1 MLFRKK
7 RLLIIVMFFLFA
19 LTVEAAYIES
29 AKDTKMPPDTVTYV
43 IDEPTDMQFLAQ
55 VGYLKYYYRD
65 SRDVF
70 AIYDTRN
77 GYTWKTG
84 LDIAGEDELKDAC
97 DALLERETPPTEA
110 EIDSVCLPYE
120 DFMNTRFETFSNS
133 LLTLEYYNDSNGVNR
148 TASTH
153 PTETG
158 TSTLMMVNNDPHHY
172 RLEIPFY
179 VIDLTV
185 YVHVYLTDD
194 GLSFEI
200 RDDEIEGR
208 DTNLISS
215 FIFTPLMGASGG
227 ATISFNKDTMSY
239 GRAADAV
246 PKEQIPGYIFV
257 PDGSGALIRFQD
269 YETSISSYYG
279 NIYGKDYATDTY
291 YDRAEPN
298 FVPLKQPGLPVYG
311 IAHGNRQAAFF
322 THATEG
328 AEHMEL
334 VVSPQNGVAP
344 NRSAYTFAFARFNF
358 NTLIYQVYNNAG
370 NGYTTMMDERPHY
383 DIRQNYVF
391 LAGDGSTDGYP
402 ADYVGMAKKYR
413 DILIEN
419 NVLTELPGTQE
430 EMPIRLDFIMSD
442 AMDSLIG
449 STDVVTTTIGQVE
462 DILTKLQDEGI
473 YNINSG
479 LYGYQK
485 GGITL
490 GDKDRPDFIRKIG
503 TKGAFD
509 SVITGLNERGIDVS
523 FALDYVTIYK
533 EQMSLVGHAAKHANG
548 WYMREYLRNE
558 VGPVNEK
565 YFARPSLVA
574 EWILSNERAVRSLGV
589 ESFTYEGVTNMLYSD
604 YGKNGVST
612 TEAIKLYQDALATI
626 DENYMIN
633 GVKPNQY
640 LWAYIDRYLQAPM
653 FTSQHLIETDTV
665 PFLQLVLNQTMEVYA
680 VYANFSFYTEQDM
693 LRMIDY
699 NVYPSFI
706 LTHDPAFELISTNS
720 SNFYSTEFA
729 LYEELIH
736 DMYDMMNEA
745 YQDVLNARWVD
756 REVVQPGVIVNTYD
770 NGVRIVINY
779 TDEMVY
785 VDTHAVTAQSYRV
798 LN

>member
-1 MLFRKK
+1 MFFPKK

-19 LTVEAAYIES
+19 FTVQAAYIES

-55 VGYLKYYYRD
+55 VGDLKYYYRD

-110 EIDSVCLPYE
+110 EIDAVCLPYE

-153 PTETG
+153 PTEAG
-158 TSTLMMVNNDPHHY
+158 TSTLMMVNNDPSHY

-185 YVHVYLTDD
+185 FVHVYLTSD
-194 GLSFEI
+194 GISFEI

-208 DTNLISS
+208 DSNLISS

-239 GRAADAV
+239 GRSADAV
-246 PKEQIPGYIFV
+246 AKDQIPGYIFV

-269 YETSISSYYG
+269 YETSIASYYG
-279 NIYGKDYATDTY
+279 SIYGKDYSTDTY
-291 YDRAEPN
+291 YDRLEPN

-322 THATEG
+322 AHATQG

-344 NRSAYTFAFARFNF
+344 NRSLYTFAFARFNF

-370 NGYTTMMDERPHY
+370 AGYTTMMEERPHY

-391 LAGDGSTDGYP
+391 LAGDGSSDGYP

-413 DILIEN
+413 DILIDDNILSEM
-419 NVLTELPGTQE
+419 TKTYD
-430 EMPIRLDFIMSD
+430 EMPIRLDFLMAD

-449 STDVVTTTIGQVE
+449 TQDVVTTTIDQVK
-462 DILTKLQDEGI
+462 DILTKLQEDGI
-473 YNINSG
+473 SNINSG

-490 GDKDRPDFIRKIG
+490 GDKDRPDFVNRIG
-503 TKGAFD
+503 TKREFD
-509 SVITGLNERGIDVS
+509 AIITDLGELGIDVS
-523 FALDYVTIYK
+523 LALDYVTIYK
-533 EQMSLVGHAAKHANG
+533 EQMSLIGNAAKHANG
-548 WYMREYLRNE
+548 WYIREYLRNE

-574 EWILSNERAVRSLGV
+574 EWILSNERAISSLGV
-589 ESFTYEGVTNMLYSD
+589 SSFTYEGFTDMLYSD
-604 YGKNGVST
+604 YGKNGVSI
-612 TEAIKLYQDALATI
+612 TEAMALYQDSLSQVH
-626 DENYMIN
+626 DEYKVNA
-633 GVKPNQY
+633 VRPNHY
-640 LWAYIDRYLQAPM
+640 LWVYIDRYLQAPM
-653 FTSQHLIETDTV
+653 FTSQHLVETDTV
-665 PFLQLVLNQTMEVYA
+665 PFLQLVLHNTMEVYA
-680 VYANFSFYTEQDM
+680 VYSNFSFYTTQDI

-706 LTHDPAFELISTNS
+706 LTHDPAYELISTNS
-720 SNFYSTEFA
+720 SNFYSTEFV

-736 DMYDMMNEA
+736 DMYDTMNQA
-745 YQDVLNARWVD
+745 YEEVLGASWID
-756 REVVQPGVIVNTYD
+756 REVVMPGVIVNTYD

-779 TDEMVY
+779 TDELITFETY
-785 VDTHAVTAQSYRV
+785 TVTASSYRV
-798 LN
+798 LD